1 MTLSAQSATS
11 LANIFPAHPG
21 DGKIVH
27 GVLNQLTADSNG
39 LITAAGGLAAT
50 GSQSVTP
57 AATGTGLDVVGAA
70 LTTGKAI
77 DISDLGALTTGTGI
91 HIDATGVTQT
101 SGKLI
106 HVDSASTALTSAGRL
121 ILSDHTGAA
130 GVSAV
135 LNEFAS
141 AAADETTIVKVTA
154 SAALAAGVAVDV
166 SAAAM
171 TTGKGIDMS
180 DLAAITTGKAIHI
193 DATGIT
199 QTDGVLVHVDSAST
213 ALTATG
219 RLLLSDHT
227 GNAGVSAVLNE
238 FASAAADETTICRVT
253 ASAALALGTVLDLS
267 GAAVT
272 TGTILDLGGL
282 DALTTGTG
290 INVVSN
296 ASGTGTRTLVN
307 INNDNTAA
315 VGTTCLAINNDAT
328 AGAHIVLTG
337 TGILGINFTAL
348 GATDKL
354 FDCTAASGCTAAPQ
368 TNAAVGF
375 IGIKVGGTDQWVPYY
390 NAT

>member
-1 MTLSAQSATS
+1 MATLSAT
-11 LANIFPAHPG
+11 ANTALRQIFPQSPIADG
-21 DGKIVH
+21 DTVFR
-27 GVLNQLTADSNG
+27 VLNSLSSDSSDA
-39 LITAAGGLAAT
+39 LD
-50 GSQSVTP
+50 VTP
-57 AATGTGLDVVGAA
+57 VSVSGNAIDIAGATV
-70 LTTGKAI
+70 TTGKAI
-77 DISDLGALTTGTGI
+77 DISDLAALTTGTVI

-106 HVDSASTALTSAGRL
+106 HVDSASTALTSVGRL
-121 ILSDHTGAA
+121 I
-130 GVSAV
+130 
-135 LNEFAS
+135 
-141 AAADETTIVKVTA
+141 
-154 SAALAAGVAVDV
+154 
-166 SAAAM
+166 
-171 TTGKGIDMS
+171 
-180 DLAAITTGKAIHI
+180 
-193 DATGIT
+193 
-199 QTDGVLVHVDSAST
+199 
-213 ALTATG
+213 
-219 RLLLSDHT
+219 LSDHT

-238 FASAAADETTICRVT
+238 FASAAADETTIVRVT
-253 ASAALALGTVLDLS
+253 ASAALAAGVVLDLS
-267 GAAVT
+267 AAAVT
-272 TGTILDLGGL
+272 TGTVLDLGGL

-337 TGILGINFTAL
+337 TGVLGINFTAL

-375 IGIKVGGTDQWVPYY
+375 IGIKVAGTDQWIPYY